1 MYKVDKKP
9 CTYCMYNKPAHNTIT
24 NEMDKIAQR
33 KKEPKKITNNK
44 IFESKSDKPKKS
56 KKEEEPLELDLKE
69 GAFTAQAK
77 RWGYGDNVQKFAK
90 DIMKQWKKDKMLK
103 GKKITPILMRRAN
116 FVVTSKKWN
125 K

>member
-1 MYKVDKKP
+1 MNKVDKKP
-9 CTYCMYNKPAHNTIT
+9 CTYCMYNKPEHNPIT
-24 NEMDKIAQR
+24 HEMDKIAQK
-33 KKEPKKITNNK
+33 KKEPKKIVNKK

-69 GAFTAQAK
+69 GAFRASAK
-77 RWGYGDNVQKFAK
+77 RWGYGDDVQKFAK

-103 GKKITPILMRRAN
+103 SKKITPTLMRRAN